1 MEKRFLITVKGRVQK
16 VGFRAF
22 AANVANR
29 LELKGFVKNL
39 PDGSVFIDASGD
51 EDKLKLFLDY
61 IKTGPTLAVVSDV
74 IIEED
79 QLPSHYSNFMI
90 HY

>member
-1 MEKRFLITVKGRVQK
+1 MITVKGRVQK

-22 AANVANR
+22 AASVANR

-39 PDGSVFIDASGD
+39 PDGSVFIDVAGD
-51 EDKLKLFLDY
+51 EDRLKLFLEH

-74 IIEED
+74 IIEEE
-79 QLPSHYSNFMI
+79 QLPSHYSNFTI
-90 HY
+90 QY